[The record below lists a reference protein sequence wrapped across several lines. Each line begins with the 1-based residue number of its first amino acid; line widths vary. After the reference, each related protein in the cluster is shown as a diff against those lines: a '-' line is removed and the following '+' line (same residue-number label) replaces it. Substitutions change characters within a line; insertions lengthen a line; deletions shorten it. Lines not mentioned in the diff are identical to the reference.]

1 MHDDSIRAL
10 TVPGAVF
17 RMNMPI
23 RNPLL
28 SALIP
33 ALLWAAPAAAN
44 GTDRLSDA
52 QLQRFLHAEERLH
65 PGDDIQSDFRNRYPH
80 RIDVDGDGEEEIVFY
95 TVATCVHANFDCTSA
110 MSLWKRV
117 PAELAE
123 RTFREAIRLMP
134 DHVIADYRVLR
145 DVPLKKVAQVHIP
158 GIVTDIRWN
167 GRRAEVHF
175 DVRRGN
181 PYCKRAAET
190 ADGFAYQ
197 SCPALGRHVWTFEVR
212 PDRFERVQARHQ
224 R

>member
-1 MHDDSIRAL
+1 
-10 TVPGAVF
+10 
-17 RMNMPI
+17 MNMPI

-145 DVPLKKVAQVHIP
+145 DVRLKKVAQVHIP
-158 GIVTDIRWN
+158 GIVTAIDWD
-167 GRRAEVHF
+167 GAQAVVHI
-175 DVRRGN
+175 DVPLDN
-181 PYCKRAAET
+181 PYCKRMIGT
-190 ADGFAYQ
+190 IDGPLYQ
-197 SCPALGRHVWTFEVR
+197 SCPPTRRYAWTYAVLA
-212 PDRFERVQARHQ
+212 DRFERL
-224 R
+224 